1 MQALAEYK
9 RERTSFSGSLPPKDW
24 SAHKGLHDFKG
35 ISGLGSGWLSS
46 EERQTLAS
54 PWCLLLWALS
64 SNGNSLLRGSN
75 HRQRR
80 LVTVKTSRLMFSC
93 KAPYTENSPF
103 LLPSCHNPTI
113 EVPGNLRKKNEN
125 RSSID
130 VIDVMLFFF
139 HYCRPT
145 CKAVRLSQS

>member
-1 MQALAEYK
+1 M
-9 RERTSFSGSLPPKDW
+9 
-24 SAHKGLHDFKG
+24 
-35 ISGLGSGWLSS
+35 
-46 EERQTLAS
+46 
-54 PWCLLLWALS
+54 
-64 SNGNSLLRGSN
+64 
-75 HRQRR
+75 
-80 LVTVKTSRLMFSC
+80 TVKTSRLMFSC

-139 HYCRPT
+139 FIT
-145 CKAVRLSQS
+145 ADRLVKQYGFHNHRGGRA